1 MIPVAHY
8 VSARS
13 LPWIV
18 ALGLVTA
25 CSSSDSTSVQT
36 PALPTAA
43 LTCPG
48 GPPAVPDTL
57 ITETPTTPFT
67 IRGEPVLPPAL
78 PQAGAKATDPMFG
91 TTILRLTDGADGN
104 TDMQVQYSY
113 WPVFNGNCTF
123 IHVKGTYAGPSRSV
137 FFPFDPATST
147 AGIPIVLRTPPPQGF
162 LLERSDM
169 IWSGITADLIYGHNG
184 HVDALGEAPRQL
196 WAYNVASQRYALVKN
211 FSTVLLPN
219 GSSLLLPGGELA
231 QMSKSLDDQVFA
243 FTLTDAAGAPAG
255 YFAWHRGRDQIL
267 VQREVVN
274 LDEVQVD
281 KSGRYLIVVY
291 GGGHDEVFDLAP
303 SPPKLID
310 SLGIDSLGQVDDFG
324 FVHHDTGMGTLV
336 HSYFPTRSLVFGQI
350 ATPRVFQP
358 MVPGRWSYETQD
370 DHFSMQADNERWAL
384 SSRFSKSGGPVLNPF
399 DNEIVQVATDGSD
412 RVRRIAHHRSL
423 VGIYEDQP
431 KASISRDG
439 RYVAFTSNWGIVAGR
454 RDVYIVVNI
463 PPAPAS

>member
-1 MIPVAHY
+1 
-8 VSARS
+8 
-13 LPWIV
+13 LPK
-18 ALGLVTA
+18 
-25 CSSSDSTSVQT
+25 
-36 PALPTAA
+36 
-43 LTCPG
+43 
-48 GPPAVPDTL
+48 
-57 ITETPTTPFT
+57 
-67 IRGEPVLPPAL
+67 
-78 PQAGAKATDPMFG
+78 AGATVTDPTFG

-123 IHVKGTYAGPSRSV
+123 VHVKGTYAGSSRSV
-137 FFPFDPATST
+137 FLSFDPATST
-147 AGIPIVLRTPPPQGF
+147 AGTPFVLRTPPPQGF

-169 IWSGITADLIYGHNG
+169 IWSGISPDLIYGHNG
-184 HVDALGEAPRQL
+184 SEDVHRRL
-196 WAYNVASQRYALVKN
+196 WTYNVASQQYTMIKD
-211 FSTVLLPN
+211 FSGSLLPN
-219 GSSLLLPGGELA
+219 GGLDH
-231 QMSKSLDDQVFA
+231 MSKSLDDQVFA
-243 FTLTDAAGAPAG
+243 FTLTDASDKPTG
-255 YFAWHRGRDQIL
+255 YLAWHRGRDRIL
-267 VQREVVN
+267 VQREVAN

-310 SLGIDSLGQVDDFG
+310 TLGLVDNFG
-324 FVHHDTGMGTLV
+324 FVHRDTGMGTIF
-336 HSYFPTRSLVFGQI
+336 HGYFPTDSLVFGQI
-350 ATPRVFQP
+350 ATPRVFQQ
-358 MVPGRWSYETQD
+358 MIPGLWSYDTQN
-370 DHFSMQADNERWAL
+370 DHFSMQADNELWAL
-384 SSRFSKSGGPVLNPF
+384 SSRFSTSRGSVLNPF

>member
-1 MIPVAHY
+1 
-8 VSARS
+8 
-13 LPWIV
+13 
-18 ALGLVTA
+18 
-25 CSSSDSTSVQT
+25 
-36 PALPTAA
+36 
-43 LTCPG
+43 
-48 GPPAVPDTL
+48 
-57 ITETPTTPFT
+57 
-67 IRGEPVLPPAL
+67 
-78 PQAGAKATDPMFG
+78 MFG

-267 VQREVVN
+267 VREEVLA

-291 GGGHDEVFDLAP
+291 GGGTAEVFDLAA
-303 SPPKLID
+303 SPPTLID
-310 SLGIDSLGQVDDFG
+310 SLTQADGFG
-324 FVHHDTGMGTLV
+324 FNHRDTGMGTIVTASPNNALG
-336 HSYFPTRSLVFGQI
+336 FRSL
-350 ATPRVFQP
+350 ATPRHVTSLI
-358 MVPGRWSYETQD
+358 PGFWSYSTQQ
-370 DHFSMQADNERWAL
+370 DHFSMLAENERWAL
-384 SSRFSKSGGPVLNPF
+384 SSRYSITGGPVLNPL

-439 RYVAFTSNWGIVAGR
+439 RYVAFTSNWGKVGGR
-454 RDVYIVVNI
+454 RDVYIIVDI
-463 PPAPAS
+463 PPAPTS